1 MELLSAFGKYT
12 LWEIILFFQV
22 HIRKRVGGSYRLTWE
37 YSEHDL
43 ISWNREKLKT
53 RSPLLCKG
61 SGLFYRPAHCRDSLS
76 QRKSQRGHQGNKAK
90 AAGLM
95 SLDWTQGTV
104 LCAQGH
110 ISALPLPHSEVAP
123 EAQGEDSSE
132 RSAAGCPGYSCQQE
146 GRNFLGMF
154 FLEVKSPFP
163 LGQWSLLPLELRGQ
177 HPLTVV

>member
-1 MELLSAFGKYT
+1 MWRVTKGMELLSAFSKYT

-61 SGLFYRPAHCRDSLS
+61 SGLIYRPAHCRDSLS

-95 SLDWTQGTV
+95 SLDWTQGTA

-123 EAQGEDSSE
+123 KPKVRTAV
-132 RSAAGCPGYSCQQE
+132 SAVQLAALGTPANRKAGTS
-146 GRNFLGMF
+146 
-154 FLEVKSPFP
+154 
-163 LGQWSLLPLELRGQ
+163 
-177 HPLTVV
+177 